1 MVHSFENRNGI
12 DSHLHTLYKAR
23 SSAYINLKHKGTL
36 PAQDIKENKPKLLD
50 RVRIDLRTR
59 HYSKKTEESYISWI
73 RQYIIFNNKTHPEK
87 MGEEE
92 IKKFINYLAV
102 ERHVSAST
110 QNQALNGILYLYKN
124 ILKKE
129 IGWINDIKYAQ
140 RKRHLPVVLTKDE
153 VNKIFENLTGI
164 PLLIS
169 KLLYGSGMR
178 LNECLG
184 IRVLDIDLDYKII
197 TVRNGKGEKDRVTIL
212 PDKLIIEI
220 KKHLNRVRNLYSG
233 DIKRGKVEVPLPY
246 ALDKKYPNAGKEFN
260 WQYIFPAKSLV
271 YNKEEKKL
279 YRVHLHE
286 STFQKLFKEAVIKAK
301 VTKQASPHTLR
312 HSFATHL
319 LQNGYDIRTV
329 QELLGHH
336 SVKTTQIYTHVLN
349 RGIGV
354 RSPLD

>member
-1 MVHSFENRNGI
+1 MNNAIGNIEITKQVYLSK
-12 DSHLHTLYKAR
+12 DK
-23 SSAYINLKHKGTL
+23 
-36 PAQDIKENKPKLLD
+36 KPKLLD
-50 RVRIDLRTR
+50 LVRTEMRAR
-59 HYSKKTEESYISWI
+59 HYSKKTEESYTSWI
-73 RQYIIFNNKTHPEK
+73 KRYILFNNKVHPDK
-87 MGEEE
+87 LGEEE
-92 IKKFINYLAV
+92 IRKFINYLAV
-102 ERHVSAST
+102 SRHVSAST

-124 ILKKE
+124 ILKKDV
-129 IGWINDIKYAQ
+129 GWINDIRYAQ

-153 VNKIFENLTGI
+153 VNKIFEHLTGI

-184 IRVLDIDLDYKII
+184 IRVHDVDLDYKII
-197 TVRNGKGEKDRVTIL
+197 TVRDGKGEKDRVTIL
-212 PDKLIIEI
+212 PDRLITEI
-220 KKHLNRVRNLYSG
+220 KGHINKVRNLYNK
-233 DIKRGKVEVPLPY
+233 DCTKGKIEVPLPY
-246 ALDKKYPNAGKEFN
+246 ALSEKYPNAGKEFN
-260 WQYIFPAKSLV
+260 WQYIFPAKSAV
-271 YNKEEKKL
+271 YNKEEKKS

-286 STFQKLFKEAVIKAK
+286 STFQKIFREAVIKAK
-301 VTKQASPHTLR
+301 VIKQASPHTLR

>member
-1 MVHSFENRNGI
+1 
-12 DSHLHTLYKAR
+12 
-23 SSAYINLKHKGTL
+23 
-36 PAQDIKENKPKLLD
+36 
-50 RVRIDLRTR
+50 
-59 HYSKKTEESYISWI
+59 
-73 RQYIIFNNKTHPEK
+73 
-87 MGEEE
+87 MGADE

-124 ILKKE
+124 ILEKD
-129 IGWINDIKYAQ
+129 IGWIDDIRYAQ
-140 RKRHLPVVLTKDE
+140 RKKHLPVVLTKDE
-153 VNKIFENLTGI
+153 VNKIFSNLNGVA
-164 PLLIS
+164 LLIS
-169 KLLYGSGMR
+169 KLFYGSGMR
-178 LNECLG
+178 LNECLT
-184 IRVLDIDLDYKII
+184 IRVQDIDLEYKVI
-197 TVRNGKGEKDRVTIL
+197 TVRDGKGEKDRITIL
-212 PDKLIIEI
+212 PEKVIVELRG
-220 KKHLNRVRNLYSG
+220 HLSKVRNLYNK
-233 DIKRGKVEVPLPY
+233 DIKKGNIEVPLPY
-246 ALDKKYPNAGKEFN
+246 ALNKKYPNASKEFN
-260 WQYIFPAKSLV
+260 WQYIFPAKSPV

-286 STFQKLFKEAVIKAK
+286 STFQKLFRAAVLKGK

-336 SVKTTQIYTHVLN
+336 SVKTTMIYTHVLN